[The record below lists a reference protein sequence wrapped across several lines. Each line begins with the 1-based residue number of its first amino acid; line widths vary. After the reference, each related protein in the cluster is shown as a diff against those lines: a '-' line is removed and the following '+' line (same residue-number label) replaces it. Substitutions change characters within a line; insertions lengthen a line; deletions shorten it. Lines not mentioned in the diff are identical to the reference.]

1 MVMEK
6 KEIQVVDFEN
16 LPVDFDVA
24 DAVLA
29 KIKEEYGTVPDCST
43 KEGYA
48 KAKAGIAVCRPLRV
62 KIEAK
67 RKKNNAG
74 YKKRNDDEAARITSF
89 LVAIEDPLKEA
100 RQVQDAI
107 KEKEREVKA
116 EKEKER
122 VAAIEKD
129 INTIRNVVLDCHG
142 KTSLE
147 LSGIIES
154 LDETEIEVDRFA
166 EHTPIAEAAKIEAI
180 QKLEEMRDQALAN
193 EKADEERKAE
203 DVRLAKEREEFEAE
217 QAEAR
222 EKEKAAAIQSAKDAQ
237 DLADKEA
244 AIEKEAKR
252 KDDIKAKIQAIKDSG
267 AYDPEATAEQIEGRI
282 TLLEAQEPSKDTFEE
297 YTEEACLAIETTW
310 TALRA
315 FHDMKVEQEKV
326 AAAKAEEEAA
336 ENVVEEA
343 IEDTASDSADKVIE
357 AAQDG
362 DIVDAEFVEEELS
375 DTQLLDFLEYHNG
388 KARYTGKC
396 IFRLSET
403 GRGWRLHETSREG
416 AYESV
421 REALVAAVRN
431 MGGAYVPNK

>member
-1 MVMEK
+1 MEK
-6 KEIQVVDFEN
+6 KEIQVIDFEN

-48 KAKAGIAVCRPLRV
+48 KAKAGIAICRPLRV

-74 YKKRNDDEAARITSF
+74 YKKRNDGEAARITSF

-107 KEKEREVKA
+107 KEEEKRVKA

-154 LDETEIEVDRFA
+154 LEATDIEMDRFA

-180 QKLEEMRDQALAN
+180 ERLGELRDQALAN
-193 EKADEERKAE
+193 EKADEERIAE
-203 DVRLAKEREEFEAE
+203 DARLAEIRQKLEDGEKERNRVA
-217 QAEAR
+217 
-222 EKEKAAAIQSAKDAQ
+222 
-237 DLADKEA
+237 
-244 AIEKEAKR
+244 
-252 KDDIKAKIQAIKDSG
+252 DIKAKIQAIKDRG
-267 AYDPEATAEQIEGRI
+267 AYDPEATAMQLEGRI
-282 TLLEAQEPSKDTFEE
+282 NVLKSVTPSKDVYEE
-297 YTEEACLAIETTW
+297 FTEDAFMAIGLAVS
-310 TALRA
+310 ALQD
-315 FHDMKVEQEKV
+315 FHGIAVEKERIAAV
-326 AAAKAEEEAA
+326 AAEEAAKALEEAA
-336 ENVVEEA
+336 EDVVEEA
-343 IEDTASDSADKVIE
+343 IDDSEADSADKVIE
-357 AAQDG
+357 AAQND
-362 DIVDAEFVEEELS
+362 DVVDAEFVPGYQVDKVKTDEDIEFTERMDFVDALIKLFPVVPTPTANQIYRAIKAGELPHVK
-375 DTQLLDFLEYHNG
+375 L
-388 KARYTGKC
+388 TGL
-396 IFRLSET
+396 FT
-403 GRGWRLHETSREG
+403 GG
-416 AYESV
+416 SV
-421 REALVAAVRN
+421 
-431 MGGAYVPNK
+431 